1 MNKVL
6 KSTCTILTVLLLAAS
21 CKKDNTPAPAKPS
34 YLALQVGD
42 NKDTLRNPA
51 LTQTQL
57 TTTHKGYT
65 VYSSGGNHPFYFLF
79 ETDTVHGRS
88 TYNINT
94 TAGGKFT
101 YQFTSAHVLDAP
113 NNGYIIFE
121 LGQINN
127 NKVSGTITGELSETT
142 NTGFKTYPIMGT
154 FENLTIQ

>member
-6 KSTCTILTVLLLAAS
+6 KATCTMLTVLLLAAS

-42 NKDTLRNPA
+42 NKDTLRNPI
-51 LTQTQL
+51 LSQIQL
-57 TTTHKGYT
+57 TNTQKGYT
-65 VYSSGGNHPFYFLF
+65 VYTYGGTHPFYFLF

-88 TYNINT
+88 TYYINT

-101 YQFTSAHVLDAP
+101 YQFTSSHVLDAP
-113 NNGYIIFE
+113 NNGHITFE

-142 NTGFKTYPIMGT
+142 NTGFKSYPITGS

>member
-34 YLALQVGD
+34 YLALQVGE

-51 LTQTQL
+51 LNKIQL
-57 TTTHKGYT
+57 TDTHNGYT
-65 VYSSGGNHPFYFLF
+65 LYSTGGSHPFYFLL
-79 ETDTVHGRS
+79 ETDTIHGRS
-88 TYNINT
+88 AYTINT
-94 TAGGKFT
+94 PVAGKFT

-113 NNGYIIFE
+113 NNGYITFE
-121 LGQINN
+121 FGQINN

-142 NTGFKTYPIMGT
+142 NTGFHTYPITGT